1 MIGHFSVL
9 ILILHHCKISLSHLS
24 LGRRLICF
32 TCMKNLYHTSDL
44 FLFLALLLKLIYCI
58 LGNGGGVSRFAQNI
72 HDCGGIGLVQQQI
85 WCSIFIFYYC
95 HGILLELLST
105 AEH

>member
-1 MIGHFSVL
+1 M
-9 ILILHHCKISLSHLS
+9 
-24 LGRRLICF
+24 
-32 TCMKNLYHTSDL
+32 
-44 FLFLALLLKLIYCI
+44 
-58 LGNGGGVSRFAQNI
+58 SRFAQNI
-72 HDCGGIGLVQQQI
+72 RDCGGTGLVQQQI